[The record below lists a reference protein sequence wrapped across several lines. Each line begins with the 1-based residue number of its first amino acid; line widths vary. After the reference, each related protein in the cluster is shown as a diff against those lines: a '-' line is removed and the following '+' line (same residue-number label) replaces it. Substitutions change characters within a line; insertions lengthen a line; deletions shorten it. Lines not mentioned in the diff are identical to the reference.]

1 MAGTLH
7 RPAVGAAMA
16 RVEGFEKVT
25 GAARY
30 AVEHEVEGVVH
41 ASVVQSTVAKGV
53 VRAVDPGGALALPG
67 VLDVLWHENAPR
79 VADDDDLEL
88 AVLQR
93 PDVAYRG
100 QIVAVAVA
108 DSLEVAR
115 EAASLVRVDYEAAPH
130 DVELTADHP
139 KLYKPDKV
147 NPAFDTDTERGDV
160 EAGLVAAATTI
171 DATYSTPAQHNNP
184 MEPHATLA
192 LWRDGDLTLYE
203 STQGA
208 PMARDSI
215 AKVLGLEPE
224 RVRVIAPHVGGGF
237 GSKGTPKPNAIVA
250 ALAARHVQRPVKLA
264 VTRQQMFAITGYRT
278 PTIQRLRL
286 GADSEGRLTAI
297 WHEVFEQSSTLREFA
312 EQTAV
317 PTRTMYA
324 APNCRTSHRL
334 ARLDVPTPT
343 WMRAPGETPGMYA
356 LECAMDELAIA
367 AGVDPVELRI
377 RNEPDVEPES
387 GVPFSSR
394 HLVDCLR
401 EGAERFG
408 WSGRDPAPGIRREGR
423 WLVGTGV
430 ASSTYPAR
438 RRPSQAVARA
448 EPDGR
453 FVVRIGAADIGTGA
467 RTVLTQVAADALGVD
482 PALVTLELGDSALP
496 FAMLAGGSMGTASWG
511 SAVVK
516 ACALLAER
524 LGELGGE
531 VPAAGFEVS
540 ADTAEDVAADERLER
555 HAFGAQFA
563 EVRVD
568 ADTGEVRV
576 PRLLG
581 VFAAGRILNPLTARS
596 QLIGGMTMGLS
607 MALHEESVLDRE
619 FGDYLNHDFAQYHVA
634 ACADVHQLEATWLE
648 EDDAHLNPMGAKG
661 IGEIGI
667 VGTAAAIANAV
678 HHATAIR
685 VRDLPLRLDRLLEA
699 GLSAAG

>member
-1 MAGTLH
+1 MAGTLE
-7 RPAVGAAMA
+7 RPAIGAAMP
-16 RVEGFEKVT
+16 RVEGREKVT
-25 GAARY
+25 GQARY
-30 AVEHEVEGVVH
+30 AVEHDVEGVVH
-41 ASVVQSTVAKGV
+41 AAVVQSTVAKGT
-53 VRAVDPGGALALPG
+53 VRAVDPGTAIALDG
-67 VLDVLWHENAPR
+67 VLAILWHENAPR
-79 VADDDDLEL
+79 VASDDDLEL

-93 PDVAYRG
+93 PEVAYRG

-108 DSLEVAR
+108 ESLEVAR
-115 EAASLVRVDYEAAPH
+115 QAAALVRVDYDAAAH
-130 DVELTADHP
+130 DVELTSDHP

-147 NPAFDTDTERGDV
+147 NPAFETDTEHGDV
-160 EAGLVAAATTI
+160 EVGLAAAATTI

-208 PMARDSI
+208 PMARNAI

-237 GSKGTPKPNAIVA
+237 GAKGTPKPNAIVA

-286 GADSEGRLTAI
+286 GADAEGRLTAI
-297 WHEVFEQSSTLREFA
+297 SHEVFEQSSTLREFA

-324 APNCRTSHRL
+324 APNRRTSHRL

-343 WMRAPGETPGMYA
+343 WMRAPGETPGMFA

-367 AGVDPVELRI
+367 AAIDPVELRI

-394 HLVDCLR
+394 NLVACLR

-408 WSGRDPAPGIRREGR
+408 WIGRDPTPGARSDGR
-423 WLVGTGV
+423 WLIGTGV

-438 RRPSQAVARA
+438 RRPSQAIARA

-467 RTVLTQVAADALGVD
+467 RTVLTQVAADTLGAD

-496 FAMLAGGSMGTASWG
+496 FAMLAGGSMGTTSWG

-516 ACALLAER
+516 ACALLSER

-540 ADTAEDVAADERLER
+540 ADTTDDVAADETLER

-581 VFAAGRILNPLTARS
+581 VFAVGRILNPLTARS
-596 QLIGGMTMGLS
+596 QFIGGMTMGLS

-634 ACADVHQLEATWLE
+634 ACADVLDLEATWLD
-648 EDDAHLNPMGAKG
+648 EDDPHLNPMGAKG

-678 HHATAIR
+678 HHATGIR
-685 VRDLPLRLDRLLEA
+685 GRDLPLRLDRLLEA
-699 GLSAAG
+699 GLSAGG